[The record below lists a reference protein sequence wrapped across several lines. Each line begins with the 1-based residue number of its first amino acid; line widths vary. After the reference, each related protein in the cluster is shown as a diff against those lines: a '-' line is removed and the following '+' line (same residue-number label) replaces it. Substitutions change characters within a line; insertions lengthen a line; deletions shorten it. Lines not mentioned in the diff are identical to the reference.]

1 MAKIILTGD
10 RPTGRL
16 HLGHFVGS
24 LRRRVELQNSGEFDK
39 IFIMIADAQALTDNA
54 DNPEKVRQNIIEVA
68 LDYLSVGLDPAQSTL
83 FIQSQVPELCEL
95 AFYYMNLVTVQRL
108 QRNPTVKAE
117 ISLRGFAEGAA
128 EGDTAQRQGIPVGFF
143 TYPISQA
150 SDITA
155 FKATTV
161 PVGEDQEPM
170 IEQTREIVHKF
181 NAVYGETLVEP
192 EILLPDNAACLR
204 LPGTD
209 GKAKMSKSLNNCIYL
224 SDTADEVK
232 KKVMGMYTD
241 PDHLRVEDPGKIE
254 GNTVFTYLDAFS
266 RPEHF
271 AKYLPEYSSLEE
283 LKAHYRRGGLG
294 DVKVKKLLIA
304 VLNETLDPI
313 RERRR
318 YYEGRIGEV
327 YEILRKGSEKARAT
341 AAATLAEVRAAMKID
356 YFDDK
361 ELIAGQAEHFA
372 NTVKN

>member
-1 MAKIILTGD
+1 
-10 RPTGRL
+10 
-16 HLGHFVGS
+16 
-24 LRRRVELQNSGEFDK
+24 
-39 IFIMIADAQALTDNA
+39 
-54 DNPEKVRQNIIEVA
+54 
-68 LDYLSVGLDPAQSTL
+68 
-83 FIQSQVPELCEL
+83 
-95 AFYYMNLVTVQRL
+95 
-108 QRNPTVKAE
+108 
-117 ISLRGFAEGAA
+117 
-128 EGDTAQRQGIPVGFF
+128 
-143 TYPISQA
+143 
-150 SDITA
+150 
-155 FKATTV
+155 
-161 PVGEDQEPM
+161 M

-313 RERRR
+313 RERRH
-318 YYEGRIGEV
+318 YYEARIGEV
-327 YEILRKGSEKARAT
+327 YEILREGSEKARA
-341 AAATLAEVRAAMKID
+341 AAAETLEEVRAAMKIN

-372 NTVKN
+372 HNQ